1 MPQRGR
7 RANGVWC
14 GGTGDCRS
22 DELLDCER
30 KGVGM
35 RWREARRSENIEDQR
50 GRSVSRG
57 ARVGGM
63 GGLGILILAVIAML
77 MGVDPRVLFQEGP
90 RVDAPYVSVPPYQG
104 TDSRDAGSDELRD
117 FVSMVLADTEDVW
130 QAVFQG
136 AGERYAPP
144 TLVLFSD
151 AVRSACGFAE
161 SATGPFYC
169 PIDGKVYL
177 DLSFFEELKTRFGAP
192 GDFAQAYVIAH
203 EVGHHVQNLLGI
215 TQKVHGLRSRL
226 SPAEANQ
233 LSVLV
238 ELQADCLAGV
248 WANLAQRTRL
258 VLDTADVE
266 EGLRA
271 TSALGDDRIQRRA
284 QGYVVPE
291 SFTHGSGAQRMNW
304 FRQGLGRGDL
314 QACDTFRAGQP

>member
-1 MPQRGR
+1 MERVWR
-7 RANGVWC
+7 RGVWF
-14 GGTGDCRS
+14 GGVEYCRS
-22 DELLDCER
+22 CKVLDRDR

-35 RWREARRSENIEDQR
+35 RWREARRSDNIEDQR

-57 ARVGGM
+57 ARVGGL
-63 GGLGILILAVIAML
+63 GGLGVLLLAVVAML
-77 MGVDPRVLFQEGP
+77 MGVDPRVLFQEGS
-90 RVDAPYVSVPPYQG
+90 RVDTPYVSVPPTQG
-104 TDSRDAGSDELRD
+104 TGGRVSGSEELRD
-117 FVSMVLADTEDVW
+117 FVAVVLADTEDVW
-130 QAVFQG
+130 QVVFQG
-136 AGERYAPP
+136 AGQSYAAP
-144 TLVLFSD
+144 TLVLFSE
-151 AVRSACGFAE
+151 AVESACGFAE

-169 PIDGKVYL
+169 PIDRKVYL

-192 GDFAQAYVIAH
+192 GDFAQAYTIAH

-215 TQKVHGLRSRL
+215 SRKVHELRSRL
-226 SPAEANQ
+226 STAEANQ

-258 VLDTADVE
+258 ILDTADVE

-291 SFTHGSGAQRMNW
+291 SFTHGSAAQRMHW
-304 FRQGLGRGDL
+304 FRQGLERGDL
-314 QACDTFRAGQP
+314 QACDTFRSGQP

>member
-1 MPQRGR
+1 
-7 RANGVWC
+7 
-14 GGTGDCRS
+14 
-22 DELLDCER
+22 
-30 KGVGM
+30 
-35 RWREARRSENIEDQR
+35 
-50 GRSVSRG
+50 
-57 ARVGGM
+57 M

-77 MGVDPRVLFQEGP
+77 MGIDPRVLFQEGP
-90 RVDAPYVSVPPYQG
+90 MVEAPYVSVPPSQSTG
-104 TDSRDAGSDELRD
+104 SRDASNEELSD
-117 FVSMVLADTEDVW
+117 FVAVVLADTEDVW
-130 QAVFQG
+130 QAVFRG
-136 AGERYAPP
+136 AGETYAPP
-144 TLVLFSD
+144 TLVLFSQ
-151 AVRSACGFAE
+151 AVESACGFAA

-169 PIDGKVYL
+169 PIDSKVYL

-238 ELQADCLAGV
+238 ELQADCMAGV

-258 VLDTADVE
+258 VLDAADIE

-271 TSALGDDRIQRRA
+271 TSALGDDRIQRRT

-291 SFTHGSGAQRMNW
+291 SFTHGSSTQRMQW

-314 QACDTFRAGQP
+314 QACDTFGASQP

>member
-1 MPQRGR
+1 
-7 RANGVWC
+7 
-14 GGTGDCRS
+14 
-22 DELLDCER
+22 
-30 KGVGM
+30 
-35 RWREARRSENIEDQR
+35 
-50 GRSVSRG
+50 
-57 ARVGGM
+57 VGGM
-63 GGLGILILAVIAML
+63 GGLGILVLAVIAML

-90 RVDAPYVSVPPYQG
+90 RVDAPYVSVPQHQG
-104 TDSRDAGSDELRD
+104 TDRRDAGSDELRD
-117 FVSMVLADTEDVW
+117 FVSMVLADTEAVW

-136 AGERYAPP
+136 AGEAYAPP

-151 AVRSACGFAE
+151 AVESACGFAE

-215 TQKVHGLRSRL
+215 TQKVHRLRSRL

-258 VLDTADVE
+258 VLDDADIE

-271 TSALGDDRIQRRA
+271 TSELGDDRIQRRA

-291 SFTHGSGAQRMNW
+291 SFTHGSGAQRMQW

-314 QACDTFRAGQP
+314 HACDTFRAGQP